1 MTTCS
6 PLTPSVSSFQL
17 ELEISDA
24 AMDALC
30 SLSYLS
36 GRSVEEHAAD
46 LLVQGL
52 LLVQVSSA

>member
-1 MTTCS
+1 M
-6 PLTPSVSSFQL
+6 TPSISSFQL

-30 SLSYLS
+30 SLSDLS